1 MGRPTEYSRVSM
13 DLLSLL
19 FRETKRLKEW
29 LGNTYISEKMK
40 KKIPRDVGE
49 LCRTSDLSVIKLTVP
64 T

>member
-40 KKIPRDVGE
+40 KKFLGM
-49 LCRTSDLSVIKLTVP
+49 
-64 T
+64 